1 MSVVTDSL
9 SSWPLKE
16 SEMIGSFEAGYGGSH
31 YEYSDYGVDRRDHY
45 VGHSRCHPGGILP
58 HLKQS

>member
-16 SEMIGSFEAGYGGSH
+16 SEMIGSFQAGYDGSS
-31 YEYSDYGVDRRDHY
+31 YGDYGVDRLDHY
-45 VGHSRCHPGGILP
+45 VGHSRCHQGWILP